1 MSHATQASA
10 RWSQLDG
17 KRRGFIARCEQYA
30 SLTLPKL
37 CTPQGYNQNSQEL
50 THDYQSVGAQA
61 VNHLANKLM
70 LALFAP
76 SRPFFRLDP
85 NEALQKELMAAGMT
99 VEQLAVALAQGEANA
114 VKELDRMGLRPK
126 LYEAVKNL
134 IVLGNVL
141 LELQKDT
148 ARVIGIKRY
157 CTRRSASGKM
167 LELIVRDSV
176 EFNELS
182 DEVREE
188 CERQGMRVNPD
199 TEVQHYRWIK
209 RLANGDYQMTQHVDK
224 IQLSKKFNGKWSEK
238 KMPFRVLTWDLGDD
252 ANYGTGLVED
262 YKGDFA
268 GLSMLSTA
276 RIQAAILSSE
286 FRWLV
291 NPAGATKPEDFRDS
305 ENGAA
310 IPGNVNDVHLV
321 QSGKSADLA
330 IVQAVAGDYINRI
343 GRGFLLG
350 SAITRDAERV
360 TAEEIRMQAQELE
373 TSLGGAYSRL
383 AIDFQMPMAYWLMAI
398 IKMNIEGTDVEPSIV
413 TGMDALSRGGDLDN
427 MKMFLADCATLAS
440 INPIVLARMKID
452 AIIAGFA
459 TGRRIDPGKFV
470 KTEQEV
476 QQEQQQ
482 QAAAQQQQMAAQA
495 GANAGEQIA
504 VNRATQGQE

>member
-1 MSHATQASA
+1 MAHATKASA
-10 RWSQLDG
+10 RWSELDG
-17 KRRGFIARCEQYA
+17 QRRGFITRCEQYA

-37 CTPQGYNQNSQEL
+37 CTPNGYNQNSQEL
-50 THDYQSVGAQA
+50 SHDYQSVGAQA

-85 NEALQKELMAAGMT
+85 TDKMLKTLQELQLT
-99 VEQLAVALAQGEANA
+99 PEQLALILSQGEQKAIKA
-114 VKELDRMGLRPK
+114 LDRMAMRPK

-141 LELQKDT
+141 LELKEDT

-157 CTRRSASGKM
+157 CTRRSASGKL
-167 LELIVRDSV
+167 LELIVMDTV
-176 EFNELS
+176 EFNELEE
-182 DEVREE
+182 EVRDAAN
-188 CERQGMRVNPD
+188 RQGFRPPQDGHVH
-199 TEVQHYRWIK
+199 HYRWIK
-209 RLANGDYQMTQHVDK
+209 RLPSGDYEMTQHVDE
-224 IQLSKKFNGKWSEK
+224 IRLDKKFDGKWSEQ

-276 RIQAAILSSE
+276 QIQAAILSSE

-291 NPAGATKPEDFRDS
+291 NPAGHTKVEDFRDS

-310 IPGNVNDVHLV
+310 IPGVMGDVNLV
-321 QSGKSADLA
+321 QSGKAADLA
-330 IVQAVAGDYINRI
+330 IIQAVAGDYVNRI

-398 IKMNIEGTDVEPSIV
+398 IKMDINGTDVEPSIV
-413 TGMDALSRGGDLDN
+413 TGMDALSRGGDLEN
-427 MKMFLADCATLAS
+427 MKLFLADVAALGN

-452 AIIAGFA
+452 AIITGFA

-470 KTEQEV
+470 KSEAEV
-476 QQEQQQ
+476 AQDMQAQQ
-482 QAAAQQQQMAAQA
+482 QAQQDQMAAQA
-495 GANAGEQIA
+495 GADAAGGIA
-504 VNRATQGQE
+504 VKQATQGS

>member
-1 MSHATQASA
+1 MAHATKASA

-17 KRRGFIARCEQYA
+17 KRRGFIHRCEQYA
-30 SLTLPKL
+30 ALTLPKL
-37 CTPQGYNQNSQEL
+37 CTPTGYNQNSQEL

-85 NEALQKELMAAGMT
+85 TDKMRKELETAGLTEEAL
-99 VEQLAVALAQGEANA
+99 AVSLAQAEGKAIKA
-114 VKELDRMGLRPK
+114 LDRMAMRPK

-157 CTRRSASGKM
+157 CTRRSASGKL
-167 LELIVRDSV
+167 LELIIMDTV
-176 EFNELS
+176 EFNELA
-182 DEVREE
+182 DNVREE
-188 CERQGMRVNPD
+188 CQRQGLRPALD
-199 TEVQHYRWIK
+199 GEVKHFRWIK
-209 RLANGDYQMTQHVDK
+209 LLPSGDYAMTQHVDE
-224 IQLSKKFNGKWSEK
+224 IQLSKDFNGKWPEA

-252 ANYGTGLVED
+252 AHYGTGLVED

-276 RIQAAILSSE
+276 QIQAAILSSE

-291 NPAGATKPEDFRDS
+291 NPAGQTKPEDFRDS

-310 IPGNVNDVHLV
+310 IPGVQGDVSLV
-321 QSGKSADLA
+321 QSGKAADLQV
-330 IVQAVAGDYINRI
+330 IQAVSNDYVNRI

-350 SAITRDAERV
+350 SAVTRDAERV

-383 AIDFQMPMAYWLMAI
+383 AVDFQMPMAYWLMAI
-398 IKMNIEGTDVEPSIV
+398 IKMNIHGTDVEPSIV
-413 TGMDALSRGGDLDN
+413 TGMDALSRGGDLEN
-427 MKMFLADCATLAS
+427 MKLFLADCAALGNV
-440 INPIVLARMKID
+440 NPLVLGRMKID
-452 AIIAGFA
+452 SIITGFA
-459 TGRRIDPGKFV
+459 TARRINPGQYV
-470 KTEQEV
+470 KSEAEV
-476 QQEQQQ
+476 QQEMAQQ
-482 QAAAQQQQMAAQA
+482 QAAAQQQQAAEA
-495 GANAGEQIA
+495 GAKAGADIA
-504 VNRATQGQE
+504 VNRATQEA